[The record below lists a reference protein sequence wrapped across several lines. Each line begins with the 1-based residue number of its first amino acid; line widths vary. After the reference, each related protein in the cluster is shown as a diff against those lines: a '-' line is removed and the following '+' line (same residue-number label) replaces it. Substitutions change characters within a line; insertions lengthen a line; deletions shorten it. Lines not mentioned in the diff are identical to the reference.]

1 MAIKYSYILFL
12 KARHFAQWVVRE
24 KWWMDREHH
33 DSGSLAG
40 DFFQQAA
47 PSQSSRRD
55 LVRGHCAPPRRSAPR
70 RQQASSRRA
79 ADRSPWQR
87 RTAAPCEQGPA
98 HRLTLHTEIKQK
110 EFTGQAQTQPKGYP
124 DAHPRPGPAPT
135 RWLQGAQVR
144 RGVQLASR
152 RFHCGKL

>member
-1 MAIKYSYILFL
+1 MTQAPLPGTFFSRPPPA
-12 KARHFAQWVVRE
+12 KAAAGTWCGVTALLPSARPRGG
-24 KWWMDREHH
+24 
-33 DSGSLAG
+33 SG
-40 DFFQQAA
+40 
-47 PSQSSRRD
+47 
-55 LVRGHCAPPRRSAPR
+55 
-70 RQQASSRRA
+70 RA

-87 RTAAPCEQGPA
+87 RTAAPCEQEPA

-124 DAHPRPGPAPT
+124 DAHLRPGPAPT
-135 RWLQGAQVR
+135 RWLQGAQVQ